1 MRQARL
7 VLQVL
12 QGLQALLELQVRE
25 LLVRLAR
32 RVLQVRELL
41 VRLAR
46 RVLQVLLVQQLLVR
60 QE

>member
-32 RVLQVRELL
+32 RVLQV
-41 VRLAR
+41 
-46 RVLQVLLVQQLLVR
+46 LLVQQLLVR